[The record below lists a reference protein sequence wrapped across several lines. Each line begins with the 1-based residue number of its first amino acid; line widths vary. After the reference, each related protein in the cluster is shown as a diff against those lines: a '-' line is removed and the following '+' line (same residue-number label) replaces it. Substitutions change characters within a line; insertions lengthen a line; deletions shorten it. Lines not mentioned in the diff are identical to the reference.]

1 MYQSKAG
8 EQGEQRRQRRLKK
21 SVVVLALGE
30 QAIPPLLEA
39 LAHDLSFGV
48 TI

>member
-1 MYQSKAG
+1 MYQSEVG
-8 EQGEQRRQRRLKK
+8 EKGEQRQQMTLLK
-21 SVVVLALGE
+21 SVALALEE

-39 LAHDLSFGV
+39 LAHDLSFGA